1 MTLNCEKVLSH
12 GIIGLRTK
20 ILESSD
26 STLQGMVG
34 TIVFE
39 TKNTILIRKDS
50 IIKQVAKKAAKKLQ
64 LQTSSCVC
72 FISGSALIGRPEDRI
87 SLLNN
92 G

>member
-1 MTLNCEKVLSH
+1 MTPNCQNVLSREIV
-12 GIIGLRTK
+12 GFEAK

-26 STLQGMVG
+26 STLEGIIG

-39 TKNTILIRKDS
+39 TKNTLLIRKDS
-50 IIKQVAKKAAKKLQ
+50 LVRQVPKRAAKRLQ
-64 LQTSSCVC
+64 LQTDSCVC

-87 SLLNN
+87 SRLNN

>member
-1 MTLNCEKVLSH
+1 MTVNCENVLSH
-12 GIIGLRTK
+12 GIIGLPAR

-26 STLQGMVG
+26 STLQGIFG

-39 TKNTILIRKDS
+39 TKNTIFIRKGS
-50 IIKQVAKKAAKKLQ
+50 IAKQVAKRAAKKLR
-64 LQTSSCVC
+64 LQTSSCAC

-87 SLLNN
+87 SRLNN